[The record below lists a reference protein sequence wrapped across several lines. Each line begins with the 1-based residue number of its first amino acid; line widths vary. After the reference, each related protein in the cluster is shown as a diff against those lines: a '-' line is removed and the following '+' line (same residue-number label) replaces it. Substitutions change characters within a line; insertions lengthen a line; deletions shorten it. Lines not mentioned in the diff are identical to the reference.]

1 MKVRVQI
8 MGWEMLLLG
17 DLADALYGR
26 SLSRLNYGISL
37 KSICSIYQ
45 FESVTMSSIAL
56 GLRTDIQMEGQTLLD
71 TSAHDPPPP
80 GIQQKRP

>member
-8 MGWEMLLLG
+8 MGLEMLLLG
-17 DLADALYGR
+17 DLADILYGR
-26 SLSRLNYGISL
+26 SLSWLNYGISS
-37 KSICSIYQ
+37 KFICSIYQ

-71 TSAHDPPPP
+71 ISAHVPPPP